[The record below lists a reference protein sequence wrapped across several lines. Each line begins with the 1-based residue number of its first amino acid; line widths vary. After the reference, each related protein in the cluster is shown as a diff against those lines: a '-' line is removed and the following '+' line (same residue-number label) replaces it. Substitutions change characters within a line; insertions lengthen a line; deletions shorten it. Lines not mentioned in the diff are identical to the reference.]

1 MDSQQKVL
9 RFAFRREAPK
19 KMSQSSIQ
27 PTLHGFFRI
36 RGEYY
41 SKRGLLALLGGL
53 LLLISLS
60 IDFSYG
66 KWQISNVYIQIQIE
80 LNMNTFCSQ
89 LEHLRDILHETQ
101 GFWRHHLCRLDL
113 LFNDQDNESWI
124 PDACRRNHIKENR
137 TSTLSY
143 YRFCS
148 LQAGTPP
155 EFGMLECSLRL

>member
-27 PTLHGFFRI
+27 PTLHVFFRI

-101 GFWRHHLCRLDL
+101 GF
-113 LFNDQDNESWI
+113 
-124 PDACRRNHIKENR
+124 
-137 TSTLSY
+137 
-143 YRFCS
+143 
-148 LQAGTPP
+148 
-155 EFGMLECSLRL
+155 